1 MKTCCSTLTHYRDT
15 KPTSLWS
22 FSLMLHAYRRSNQYQ
37 FHCLWFDPMIYST
50 QGMHVN
56 HYITNAGQLGNG
68 YLNIIYIH
76 VFNYDKTYTH
86 YIFFFKLNVFLKK
99 K

>member
-1 MKTCCSTLTHYRDT
+1 
-15 KPTSLWS
+15 
-22 FSLMLHAYRRSNQYQ
+22 
-37 FHCLWFDPMIYST
+37 MIYST